1 MHTSNRKVFFQIISC
16 IFILL
21 LIAAQTSAITASDLQ
36 QIIKDT
42 QKSIT
47 TAHLVY
53 IMDSNDNYPVAGSDD
68 DIMVLLRKAN
78 KHRLTK
84 VDDII
89 ELGRDRIRG
98 SITDLRD
105 LDAILKKYNL
115 PAEQKMNVSL
125 SRASVIKETYE
136 MILDDDFTEGEPAQL
151 AITERPGKPPHFMS
165 EMLSFGVIND
175 KLLSEQN
182 NPTFTEINS
191 VGKKLLRIQLTQKR
205 EDVNLPDIDVK
216 IDCDPALSYRLY
228 RIEKSI
234 NGNIGVETIAND
246 YRVVDGVT
254 YPFLYINRNFD
265 LNGNIL
271 REIKY
276 TIEKA
281 EFGLDL
287 SAKDL
292 KLLIPQGT
300 LVTDTILS
308 MTTFEIEKTAYMGID
323 DVLSIAMKHR

>member
-1 MHTSNRKVFFQIISC
+1 MYTLGKKIVFQILTLTY
-16 IFILL
+16 ILL
-21 LIAAQTSAITASDLQ
+21 LIAAQASAITASELQ

-42 QKSIT
+42 QESVT

-53 IMDSNDNYPVAGSDD
+53 IMDWNDAYPVAGSND

-78 KHRLTK
+78 KHKLNREDK
-84 VDDII
+84 II
-89 ELGRDRIRG
+89 DLKNKRIKNC
-98 SITDLRD
+98 ITDLRD
-105 LDAILKKYNL
+105 LDALLKQYNL
-115 PAEQKMNVSL
+115 PDEQKTNVSL
-125 SRASVIKETYE
+125 SRACVIQETYE